1 MQFQSIIPGAPIP
14 ALHSTAS
21 AYLISDVPMP
31 KSSDSSKF
39 FSVSIA
45 VRPNESGSDD
55 GVSCCR
61 MEKVKS
67 VLHDYIRKNA
77 IEGVLIQSVEGKCL
91 TLSAAILFGASHA
104 RGNFQKHLRE
114 RHVLN
119 CFKDRPNAV
128 QVRCTVTTPREDER
142 HAIYET
148 LRQMVLRQPSG
159 AAAAR
164 QGEAGQQ
171 GLLATSNLVL
181 DTVPAAADPAAPQA
195 LSAGGVHRGAAAAPG
210 GGTPAAAAQFLGR
223 APPPASAAAPAAWI
237 SATGPTQTRLAEP
250 PATVDRATPA
260 AGGPARAR
268 DSVTRLRGGISGA
281 PVPCASVAGV
291 SGPSALHC

>member
-1 MQFQSIIPGAPIP
+1 
-14 ALHSTAS
+14 
-21 AYLISDVPMP
+21 MP

-171 GLLATSNLVL
+171 GLLATSTLVL
-181 DTVPAAADPAAPQA
+181 DTVPAAADPAASQA
-195 LSAGGVHRGAAAAPG
+195 LSAGGVRRGAAAAPG
-210 GGTPAAAAQFLGR
+210 TAKGLRRAIAGARAFHGGPWQQGAVADGSGWLRQVEVVPSTEVEFQTAKAALADKVRDDTAFHLLVEGGPGVAATR
-223 APPPASAAAPAAWI
+223 AVRNSRAS
-237 SATGPTQTRLAEP
+237 SATRRLP
-250 PATVDRATPA
+250 KD
-260 AGGPARAR
+260 
-268 DSVTRLRGGISGA
+268 
-281 PVPCASVAGV
+281 V
-291 SGPSALHC
+291 SE